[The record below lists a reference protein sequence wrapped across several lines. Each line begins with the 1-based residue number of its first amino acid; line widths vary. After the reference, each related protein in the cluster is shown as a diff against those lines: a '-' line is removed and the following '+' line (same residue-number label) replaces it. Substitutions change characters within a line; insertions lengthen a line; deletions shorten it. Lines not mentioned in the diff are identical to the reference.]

1 MQIGRLVVGWRRAG
15 GGGAGARRR
24 SARGG
29 GRGESPRP
37 AASPPPLLPPPARP
51 RGSPPRPPGEAPPH
65 PRPPA
70 RPPTRRRAPPLYS
83 WRLGEPG
90 VCCSGRGG
98 GGGPRGLGGSGGGG
112 GGGRHRQQQQQQQ
125 QLRAPSAAALPHEPH
140 EPPTLPPSALP
151 DLAGVSARRQ
161 PRQRPQSSSDS
172 PSAFRASRSRS
183 RNAARSLS
191 LSPSRRHSPRRNPG
205 PGSCRSSSRHSPF
218 AATLEVGMLLSKI
231 NSLAHLRAAPCN
243 DLHASKLAPGKEKEP
258 LESQYQVGP
267 LLGSGGFGSVYSGIR
282 VADNL
287 PVSGRPAA
295 GRVHWAGV
303 WGRPGVF
310 RPRRGDLMETL
321 RGGWFQ
327 VAIKHVEKDRISDW
341 GELPN
346 GTRVPMEVVL
356 LKKVSSGFSGV
367 IRLLDWFERPDSFVL
382 ILERP
387 EPVQDLFDFITERG
401 ALQEELARSFFWQ
414 VLEAVRHCHNC
425 GVLHRDIKDENI
437 LIDLNRGE
445 LKLIDFGS
453 GALLKDT
460 VYTDF
465 DGTRVYS
472 PPEWIRYHRYH
483 GRSAAVWSL
492 GILLYD
498 MVCGDIPFEHDE
510 EIIRGQ
516 VFFRQRVSSECQH
529 LIRWCLA
536 LRPSD
541 RPSFEEIQ
549 NHPWMQDVLLPQETA
564 EIHLHSLS
572 PGPSK

>member
-1 MQIGRLVVGWRRAG
+1 
-15 GGGAGARRR
+15 
-24 SARGG
+24 
-29 GRGESPRP
+29 
-37 AASPPPLLPPPARP
+37 
-51 RGSPPRPPGEAPPH
+51 
-65 PRPPA
+65 
-70 RPPTRRRAPPLYS
+70 TRRRAPPLYS
-83 WRLGEPG
+83 WRQGEPG

-112 GGGRHRQQQQQQQ
+112 GGGTGSSSSSSSYKLPVPRRCGTSPTSRPP
-125 QLRAPSAAALPHEPH
+125 LRPQCCLTPPACPSAA
-140 EPPTLPPSALP
+140 S
-151 DLAGVSARRQ
+151 

-172 PSAFRASRSRS
+172 PSAFRVSRS
-183 RNAARSLS
+183 RNATRS
-191 LSPSRRHSPRRNPG
+191 LSPSRRHSHRHNPS
-205 PGSCRSSSRHSPF
+205 SCCSSSRHRPY
-218 AATLEVGMLLSKI
+218 ADIPEVGMLLSKI

-243 DLHASKLAPGKEKEP
+243 DLHATKLAPGKEKEP

-295 GRVHWAGV
+295 GRARRTGGARVCLARAREPNAL
-303 WGRPGVF
+303 WGA
-310 RPRRGDLMETL
+310 
-321 RGGWFQ
+321 FQ

-437 LIDLNRGE
+437 LIDLSRGE

-564 EIHLHSLS
+564 EIHLHSLL